1 MARYTAE
8 RRAAQSRRP
17 RPLLSRPLSS
27 IRFCGREAVMPRQKS
42 LATVIRDLVQEGVG
56 DAIRS
61 LLGSASGPTPKAKNG
76 RRRRR
81 KARGKGRPGGPGRPP
96 KAVAAKMAHTKKV
109 AKTKTVHRRR
119 TRRRGPGSKTKAA

>member
-27 IRFCGREAVMPRQKS
+27 IRFCGREAVMPRQRS
-42 LATVIRDLVQEGVG
+42 LATVIRDLVQEEVG

-61 LLGSASGPTPKAKNG
+61 LLGSASGTKPKAKNG

-81 KARGKGRPGGPGRPP
+81 KARGKWRPGGPGRPP
-96 KAVAAKMAHTKKV
+96 KAVAEKMAKKKAV
-109 AKTKTVHRRR
+109 ATASGSRAKTVRRR
-119 TRRRGPGSKTKAA
+119 CRRRR